1 MTLPPLQD
9 LLVYA
14 VVALCALYSLW
25 MFLPAAVKRRLAAA
39 LMARSKRL
47 AGWRFLQR
55 AAQQPGGCGTGCDS
69 CDSPVKPAR
78 DHKVQVFRRK

>member
-1 MTLPPLQD
+1 MNGLQD

-25 MFLPAAVKRRLAAA
+25 VFLPAVLKRRLAAA
-39 LMARSKRL
+39 LMARSARL

-55 AAQQPGGCGTGCDS
+55 AAQQPGGCGSGCGS
-69 CDSPVKPAR
+69 CDSPPATPAHE
-78 DHKVQVFRRK
+78 HKVQLFRLK